1 MGIFSKQRR
10 IVVSNRYTHNSSMR
24 NGGVMIRLTLKK
36 LIILVIILMVLLVW
50 AFFVGVLVGQG
61 ISATDKTDASAGLS
75 NSTALNHAPAE
86 NVAPQLPK
94 AATPPKAAETPPS
107 PAPQTQTQTTQVQ
120 PQEAQPQEE
129 QPQSQDLQLQFEAV
143 KAQLLAAQNLAESR
157 LAANAESSGAA
168 GDSSGDAVIAPQEL
182 SFMSDLKGKPAPPD
196 PSKSADD
203 ARQPPAA
210 QTQTTPP
217 RAAPQSAAANTGTL
231 RAEDPAPK
239 ATTPPGPGIF
249 DYQYQV
255 AATSDLEGAKRLVSQ
270 LRADGLR
277 ASMVQGNKDG
287 SKLYRVHVDFRGT
300 PSDTNQ
306 LREQLSKFGI
316 NRVLLKT
323 KVATQ

>member
-10 IVVSNRYTHNSSMR
+10 IVVSNRYTHTASIR
-24 NGGVMIRLTLKK
+24 NGGVMIRLNLKK
-36 LIILVIILMVLLVW
+36 LMVLAVILLVLLVW

-61 ISATDKTDASAGLS
+61 VNSAEKADVSAGLNDGSAANSSVAGETNASS
-75 NSTALNHAPAE
+75 NSPGATQPPRAAQTPP
-86 NVAPQLPK
+86 VPPQAPQIPQ
-94 AATPPKAAETPPS
+94 
-107 PAPQTQTQTTQVQ
+107 APQN
-120 PQEAQPQEE
+120 
-129 QPQSQDLQLQFEAV
+129 
-143 KAQLLAAQNLAESR
+143 AA
-157 LAANAESSGAA
+157 SSPRPPATVTAKGLVS
-168 GDSSGDAVIAPQEL
+168 GSSGDAVISPQEL
-182 SFMSDLKGKPAPPD
+182 SFMSDLKDKPAPPD
-196 PSKSADD
+196 PTKVSADTSQS
-203 ARQPPAA
+203 RSAA
-210 QTQTTPP
+210 QAAPPQRSNTQT
-217 RAAPQSAAANTGTL
+217 AAANTNTNTSAAASGTNADAGANSGTSAG
-231 RAEDPAPK
+231 RPEDPAPK

>member
-10 IVVSNRYTHNSSMR
+10 IVVSNRYTHTASIR
-24 NGGVMIRLTLKK
+24 NGGIMIRLTLKK
-36 LIILVIILMVLLVW
+36 LIILAVILLVLLVW

-61 ISATDKTDASAGLS
+61 VNSAEKADASVGLENNAAANNYVVGENNAS
-75 NSTALNHAPAE
+75 SELPETTQPPRVTQKPPTPPPA
-86 NVAPQLPK
+86 ASQPPQVPQS
-94 AATPPKAAETPPS
+94 AATPPQTPGPVTPKGVVS
-107 PAPQTQTQTTQVQ
+107 
-120 PQEAQPQEE
+120 
-129 QPQSQDLQLQFEAV
+129 
-143 KAQLLAAQNLAESR
+143 
-157 LAANAESSGAA
+157 
-168 GDSSGDAVIAPQEL
+168 SSGDAVISPQEL
-182 SFMSDLKGKPAPPD
+182 SFMSDLKDKPTPPD
-196 PSKSADD
+196 PANVNDD
-203 ARQPPAA
+203 AGQPRSAA
-210 QTQTTPP
+210 QATPP
-217 RAAPQSAAANTGTL
+217 PQSNTQASTTSVSANTSAAATRTDAGAGTNAGTNAG
-231 RAEDPAPK
+231 RPEDPAPK